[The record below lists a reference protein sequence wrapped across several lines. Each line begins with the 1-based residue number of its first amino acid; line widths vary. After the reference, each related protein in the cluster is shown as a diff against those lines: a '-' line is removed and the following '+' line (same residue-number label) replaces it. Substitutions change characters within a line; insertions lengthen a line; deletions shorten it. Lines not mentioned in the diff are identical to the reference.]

1 MRMTLFLLFSMKKHI
16 YLILVIILWIM
27 LSYVAH
33 VIWLAKFGQW
43 MLPQTPARMWCGEL
57 PVWAQLSVIIT

>member
-1 MRMTLFLLFSMKKHI
+1 
-16 YLILVIILWIM
+16 M